1 MHHEWAKLVHLSP
14 PQTLHEGVYAF
25 CAGPRFDTRKF
36 FAGTNG
42 TSYETRAECRMMRL
56 LGADLVGM
64 STVPEILVAR
74 HCGIRV
80 LALSIVTN
88 KCTLEPPIPGN
99 EPLLQT
105 MTEEGLEEL
114 ISQGRA
120 NHEEVLKAAN
130 EAAQILQVC
139 FKNLA

>member
-1 MHHEWAKLVHLSP
+1 MIK
-14 PQTLHEGVYAF
+14 
-25 CAGPRFDTRKF
+25 
-36 FAGTNG
+36 
-42 TSYETRAECRMMRL
+42 L

-64 STVPEILVAR
+64 STVPEVLVAR

-120 NHEEVLKAAN
+120 NHEEVLTAAKS
-130 EAAQILQVC
+130 AAKVLQVSVYHAITT
-139 FKNLA
+139 NLTL

>member
-1 MHHEWAKLVHLSP
+1 MH
-14 PQTLHEGVYAF
+14 
-25 CAGPRFDTRKF
+25 
-36 FAGTNG
+36 FARGQGLISGSSLPVLNCS
-42 TSYETRAECRMMRL
+42 SYETRAECRMMRL

-88 KCTLEPPIPGN
+88 KCILEPPIPGN
-99 EPLLQT
+99 EPLVQT

-120 NHEEVLKAAN
+120 NHGEVLKAAN
-130 EAAQILQVC
+130 EAAQILQVSC
-139 FKNLA
+139 LRYGLW